1 MRLNSSRR
9 GFSMGELLIVLVIIG
24 IVSAMVLPRLDF
36 SRYQVDGG
44 ARVVRGALQQA
55 QRAAIVKQHDV
66 VVSFDA
72 GGRRIR
78 TLDDPNNNQQ
88 YDVGEHVSWRPLE
101 DGVVLRVPSRGIN
114 GAVAKAVDGPG
125 VRAVD
130 GMPSVVFR
138 SNGAASTDLEI
149 YIAGGRK
156 TDKEFRAVTLLQATG
171 RTQWYSRSSGY
182 WKEAGL

>member
-1 MRLNSSRR
+1 MRNRA
-9 GFSMGELLIVLVIIG
+9 GFSMGELLIVIVMIG
-24 IVSAMVLPRLDF
+24 IVSAMALPRLDF
-36 SRYQVDGG
+36 ARYQTDAG

-72 GGRRIR
+72 GGRRLR
-78 TLDDPNNNQQ
+78 TFDDPNNNQRL
-88 YDVGEHVSWRPLE
+88 DDGEHVTWRPLE
-101 DGVVLRVPSRGIN
+101 DGVLLLVPSRGIN
-114 GAVAKAVDGPG
+114 GMVSKAVNGPG
-125 VRAVD
+125 VRVVD

-149 YIAGGRK
+149 YLAGGRK
-156 TDKEFRAVTLLQATG
+156 TDKEFRAVTLVQATG
-171 RTQWYSRSSGY
+171 RTQWYRRSSGN